1 VVSPAF
7 TIFAGSA
14 NPALAAAIAR
24 TLGVRIGACAVDRFP
39 DGEMA
44 VELLEPVRRR
54 DVFLLPVN
62 DHLVELL
69 TLADACRRAAAA
81 RITVVMQYFAYARAA
96 ASRSPGGWSPT
107 CCRRSVSPTSRVPS
121 AASAALGSSA
131 KGGPC
136 IGQGQQQD
144 EA

>member
-7 TIFAGSA
+7 TIFGGSA

-24 TLGVRIGACAVDRFP
+24 TLGVRIGACTVDRFP
-39 DGEMA
+39 DGEVA

-54 DVFLLPVN
+54 DVFLLQPTSPPVN

-107 CCRRSVSPTSRVPS
+107 CYRRSVSPTW
-121 AASAALGSSA
+121 
-131 KGGPC
+131 
-136 IGQGQQQD
+136 
-144 EA
+144 

>member
-39 DGEMA
+39 DGEVA

-54 DVFLLPVN
+54 DVFLLQPTSPPVN

-69 TLADACRRAAAA
+69 TLADACRGAAAA
-81 RITVVMQYFAYARAA
+81 RITVVMPYFAYARADKRHGRREPITGRVVA
-96 ASRSPGGWSPT
+96 DLLSPT
-107 CCRRSVSPTSRVPS
+107 W
-121 AASAALGSSA
+121 
-131 KGGPC
+131 
-136 IGQGQQQD
+136 
-144 EA
+144 